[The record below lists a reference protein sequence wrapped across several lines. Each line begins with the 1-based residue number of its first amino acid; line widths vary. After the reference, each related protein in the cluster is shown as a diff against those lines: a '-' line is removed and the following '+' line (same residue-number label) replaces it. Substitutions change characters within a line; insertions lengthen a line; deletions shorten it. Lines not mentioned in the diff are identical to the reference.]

1 MVPAVFS
8 HGHSAFLFGFLRSLG
23 SIYMLFGWVFGWG
36 DSQTISNP
44 FLFFFF
50 LCFYK

>member
-1 MVPAVFS
+1 MVTAIFS
-8 HGHSAFLFGFLRSLG
+8 HGHSTFLFGFLRSLC

-44 FLFFFF
+44 FLF